1 MKAVKIIL
9 GIAAGIIFITINVIE
24 LVKINDINKK
34 TKELQEFKE
43 KQDNLNKSYL
53 EMFGSIIEFQEAQIK
68 INDYLIGNNFNIN
81 YN

>member
-9 GIAAGIIFITINVIE
+9 GITAGIIFITINVIE

-53 EMFGSIIEFQEAQIK
+53 EMFGSIIEFQETQIK
-68 INDYLIGNNFNIN
+68 INEYLIGNNFNIN

>member
-43 KQDNLNKSYL
+43 KQDNLNKNYL
-53 EMFGSIIEFQEAQIK
+53 EMFGSIIEFQETQIK
-68 INDYLIGNNFNIN
+68 INEYLIGNNFNIN